1 MLDILKR
8 WNFWDKEID
17 CGIKRKAY
25 LEKILPFVDR
35 KEIVVLKGIRRSGKS
50 TILKQIMYEVVN
62 NKKASKK
69 QILYL
74 NLEDYNFSNELSL
87 EFLENVFSLFKKQV
101 NNKEKTYFLI
111 DEIQKIPMW
120 ERWIRTKYDQNENI
134 KFIITGSSASMI
146 SKKLSTLLTGRNI
159 SFTIMPLSFKECRD
173 FGVDSLNEYLYYG
186 GFPEV
191 VLERDNNKKM
201 VILQQYLDDI
211 IYKDIIDR
219 YKIRNTKQL
228 IEIAKYFI
236 SNSGLKVSLNKLSK
250 VFGIS
255 KDTILAYI
263 NYLIDSYLIRKVT
276 YFSFSLK
283 IKHDVTKLPKLYC
296 IDNGLICSI
305 NIKCFKNTGKMFE
318 NSVLIKLLEKNNGLS
333 YWSDLNSEVDF
344 IMDGCAI
351 NVTST
356 DKIEKRETDA
366 LTNFILKNKNF
377 SQILVTKSVTKDYM
391 ISLKDFLLKDD
402 V

>member
-1 MLDILKR
+1 MPRQRTK
-8 WNFWDKEID
+8 
-17 CGIKRKAY
+17 
-25 LEKILPFVDR
+25 
-35 KEIVVLKGIRRSGKS
+35 
-50 TILKQIMYEVVN
+50 
-62 NKKASKK
+62 
-69 QILYL
+69 
-74 NLEDYNFSNELSL
+74 
-87 EFLENVFSLFKKQV
+87 
-101 NNKEKTYFLI
+101 
-111 DEIQKIPMW
+111 W